1 MAGASSAVHRL
12 VVVGADAAGMSAAHQ
27 ALRTARA
34 AGADLRVV
42 ALERTAHTSYSA
54 CGIPYWVAGDVED
67 GDRLVARTA
76 QQHRDAGVDLRLGV
90 EAVALDLATR
100 TVTGVDVATG
110 ARTTWEYDDVL
121 LATGAAP
128 VVPVWALDGEGRVVP
143 GVGAVKDLDDGAAWV
158 TLLDE
163 AGTRGAD
170 GVCRRPDGAPLRGVV
185 VGGGYI
191 GLEMAE
197 AFARRGLETTLVT
210 RREVMGTLDPDMGA
224 RVRRA
229 VEQAGVTV
237 RVGEDVGS
245 LDVGPDGRVACVSA
259 VPTGSGATGPAAAE
273 RFEGDVVAL
282 GLGARPRS
290 ELALAAGL
298 GVGASGG
305 ILTDDRQRAL
315 DPDGRVLPGVWA
327 AGDCCEHVERH
338 GGQRVYVPLGTH
350 ANKMGRVAGE
360 NIGRAACGAA
370 SAGDGGPARFGG
382 VLGTAV
388 TRFAANGVHVEVGR
402 TGPTTQQAL
411 EAGRDVAGLVTEST
425 TASGYMPEAAPIAVK
440 VLAEKGSRRLLGVQ
454 VVGGPGSAK
463 RVDTAAAVIWLH
475 GSVDDVAGMDL
486 SYAPPFSP
494 VYDPVQIACRRLA
507 DRM

>member
-1 MAGASSAVHRL
+1 
-12 VVVGADAAGMSAAHQ
+12 MSAAHQ

-34 AGADLRVV
+34 AGVDLRVV

-76 QQHRDAGVDLRLGV
+76 QEHRAAGIDLRLGV
-90 EAVALDLATR
+90 EAVALDVAAR

-110 ARTTWEYDDVL
+110 ARATWEYDDVL

-128 VVPVWALDGEGRVVP
+128 VVPPWALDADGRFVP
-143 GVGAVKDLDDGAAWV
+143 GVRAVKDLDDGAAWV
-158 TLLDE
+158 AMLD
-163 AGTRGAD
+163 D
-170 GVCRRPDGAPLRGVV
+170 APRRGVV

-197 AFARRGLETTLVT
+197 AFARKGLTTTLVT

-224 RVRRA
+224 RVREA
-229 VEQAGVTV
+229 VERAGVTV

-245 LDVGPDGRVACVSA
+245 LSVGPDGRVACVSA
-259 VPTGSGATGPAAAE
+259 VPTGSGTTGSDAAGPVAGE

-290 ELALAAGL
+290 ELAVAAGVAVGDFG
-298 GVGASGG
+298 GV
-305 ILTDDRQRAL
+305 LTDDRQRAL
-315 DPDGRVLPGVWA
+315 GPDGAVLPGVWA

-338 GGQRVYVPLGTH
+338 GGRRVYVPLGTH
-350 ANKMGRVAGE
+350 ANKQGRVAGE
-360 NIGRAACGAA
+360 NIGRSA
-370 SAGDGGPARFGG
+370 AGDPEGGTGGGPARFGG
-382 VLGTAV
+382 VLGTAI
-388 TRFAANGVHVEVGR
+388 TRFAANGVHVEIGR

-411 EAGRDVAGLVTEST
+411 EAGRDVASLVTEST
-425 TASGYMPEAAPIAVK
+425 TASGYMPEASPIAVK
-440 VLAEKGSRRLLGVQ
+440 VLAEKGSRLLLGLQ
-454 VVGGPGSAK
+454 IVGGPGSAK
-463 RVDTAAAVIWLH
+463 RVDTAAAAIWLH
-475 GSVDDVAGMDL
+475 ASVDDVAAMDL

-494 VYDPVQIACRRLA
+494 VHDPVQIACRRLA
-507 DRM
+507 ERM